1 MSRTRTA
8 IAATT
13 AALCAT
19 VLVSNAGA
27 EPTTQTPTVTPT
39 VIQTVTVTPT
49 ITSTRGIPL
58 PTETTTTTTE
68 DTIMQAF
75 SSGDFS
81 NVSTTSIILFTL
93 GIITGLLNLAM
104 TYGEDQIQAMV
115 DQARKALPF

>member
-27 EPTTQTPTVTPT
+27 EPTSATAIPTVT
-39 VIQTVTVTPT
+39 QTVTVTPT

>member
-27 EPTTQTPTVTPT
+27 EPTTTTTQTPTVT
-39 VIQTVTVTPT
+39 QTVTVTPT